1 MLFKLSSRNVKRSV
15 ADYSIYFLTLVIGVC
30 IFYVFNSLESQTV
43 MIELSESKR
52 EQAKMVTE
60 IMSYVSIFVSFI
72 LSFLIMYANNFIIKR
87 RSKEFGIYMTLG
99 IGKNKISYM
108 LFFETLII
116 GMLSLIVGM
125 FIGVFL
131 SQGLASVTAKMFDA
145 NMSKYKFIFSKDACL
160 KTILYFSIM
169 FIVVVLLNFIVVSRY
184 KLIKLI
190 NNEKRSEKL
199 KGNNLI
205 LSLVLFI
212 LSIICLYVAYK
223 STLGEKLIYSE
234 GGINAKY
241 IILGILGTILF
252 FRALAGF
259 LIIVIQSSKNYYFK
273 NLNTF
278 TLRQLNSKI
287 NTHYMSVSVICI
299 MLFIAIGMT
308 SAGVG
313 IKKSLEKSIQF
324 KTPFDVSFE
333 ARNGTN
339 ENLSKS
345 LKQKGFDINKY
356 NKEFVDYNLYSS
368 DITFGKILKNNSNK
382 LSKQHFDFIKD
393 LKIEVIKLSDYN
405 KLKKMKNQEEIVLK
419 DNEILL
425 LSDVTP
431 MESAIEEYLS
441 QNKTINLNNKEFN
454 LKKHY
459 EYEAM
464 YTSPMSM
471 NLLTLIVNDKYTEN
485 LNTSKN
491 YLSLNC
497 KGNKILPEEK
507 ILKDFDEFEAVSKEI
522 KEIDIYR
529 YGKLESYDYSIGTA
543 TVFLYVGIYVGMVFL
558 IASAAVLA
566 LSQLS
571 GATESLNRYKVLRKL
586 GVSSEMINKSIFT
599 QVLLYFSLPILLALV
614 HSIFGIKVANDVV
627 KIFGDINVVKNNLF
641 AIGAILIVYAIYFV
655 TTYNGYKRIV
665 NK

>member
-1 MLFKLSSRNVKRSV
+1 
-15 ADYSIYFLTLVIGVC
+15 
-30 IFYVFNSLESQTV
+30 
-43 MIELSESKR
+43 
-52 EQAKMVTE
+52 
-60 IMSYVSIFVSFI
+60 
-72 LSFLIMYANNFIIKR
+72 
-87 RSKEFGIYMTLG
+87 
-99 IGKNKISYM
+99 
-108 LFFETLII
+108 
-116 GMLSLIVGM
+116 MLSLIVGM

-145 NMSKYKFIFSKDACL
+145 NMSKYKFIFSKGACL

-308 SAGVG
+308 SAGIG
-313 IKKSLEKSIQF
+313 IKKSLETSMQF
-324 KTPFDVSFE
+324 KTPFDISFNVLSE
-333 ARNGTN
+333 NIAKNGSN
-339 ENLSKS
+339 ENLSD
-345 LKQKGFDINKY
+345 LLNQKGFDINEY
-356 NKEFVDYNLYSS
+356 SEEFIDYNVYIS
-368 DITFGKILKNNSNK
+368 DITYGELFKNNSDK
-382 LSKQHFDFIKD
+382 ISKQQFGFIKD
-393 LKIEVIKLSDYN
+393 LNVEVIKLSDYN
-405 KLKKMKNQEEIVLK
+405 KLKKMKKQEQIGL
-419 DNEILL
+419 NENEVLL

-431 MESAIEEYLS
+431 MTPVIEEYLS
-441 QNKTINLNNKEFN
+441 QNKSIKLINKEFE
-454 LKKHY
+454 LKNNY
-459 EYEAM
+459 EYEAI
-464 YTSPMSM
+464 YTSTMSM
-471 NLLTLIVNDKYTEN
+471 NLLTLIINDKYVKDLSVHANCLN
-485 LNTSKN
+485 LNYKGEKTS
-491 YLSLNC
+491 
-497 KGNKILPEEK
+497 IEEK
-507 ILKDFDEFEAVSKEI
+507 ILKDFDEFESNSKEI
-522 KEIDIYR
+522 QNLDVHSISKI
-529 YGKLESYDYSIGTA
+529 ESYDSTIGMSTI
-543 TVFLYVGIYVGMVFL
+543 FLYVGIYVGMIFL

-599 QVLLYFSLPILLALV
+599 QVLLYFTLPILLALV
-614 HSIFGIKVANDVV
+614 HSIFGIKVTNDVV
-627 KIFGDINVVKNNLF
+627 KIFGDVNVVKNNLF